1 MIDHCCQLLADE
13 IHEAIWRVCRDDA
26 NAPLSIIVNATV
38 SILAHYVVAAVPAE
52 ERDKAVPLLTAAF
65 EEALAQH
72 GVIHD
77 CPWAQDL
84 DGTKH

>member
-1 MIDHCCQLLADE
+1 VIDPRCQLLADE

-38 SILAHYVVAAVPAE
+38 SILAHYIVSAVPPE
-52 ERDKAVPLLTAAF
+52 DRDQSVPLLTAAF
-65 EEALAQH
+65 REALAQH
-72 GVIHD
+72 GAIHD
-77 CPWAQDL
+77 YPWAHDL